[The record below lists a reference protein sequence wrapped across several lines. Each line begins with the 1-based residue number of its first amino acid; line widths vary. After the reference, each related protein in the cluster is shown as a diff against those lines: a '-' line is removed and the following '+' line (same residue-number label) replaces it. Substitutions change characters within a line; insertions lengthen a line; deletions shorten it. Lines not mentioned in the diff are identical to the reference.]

1 MTGAGM
7 TTRLLPG
14 TLLLAAVLASAV
26 RANDLNWEAR
36 AAFSR
41 SDNIS
46 RSHANE
52 MEGSVVS
59 AGLRLNYERVSRGLD
74 FNIDGDIEFRRYMDD
89 IFDDDTLGFLNANLD
104 LKFVEDVLTWKF
116 ENSFAHTKFDPF
128 APETPQNRERVN
140 VMATGPE
147 LAVRIGPSVSLGA
160 SARLGRNIFSET
172 NADNDSLRGLVFL
185 EKALSRSRRV
195 SLNVSA
201 NRVGFD
207 NDGTTR
213 DFDRQAVF
221 VGFSSRNA
229 HGSVAINIG
238 YNQLDRSR
246 QTNAGGRYVN
256 IAVVRQLS
264 NRVRF
269 DLNAGEALTY
279 TGDLLSQP
287 ATGFTL
293 SAAETRR
300 FAGFADPLEIRHAG
314 VGLRYGTERGQLA
327 VLLSGRDVFS
337 LTSSRLNRDALQAH
351 LSAGRSLGPDFRTD
365 LSVFFRKTR
374 FDADQRNDEDVIS
387 SLSVGYSLSRSLAVE
402 LRIEYFGRSSNLDN
416 AEFNETSGSFT
427 IRSGSPRP

>member
-1 MTGAGM
+1 MK
-7 TTRLLPG
+7 TRLLLG
-14 TLLLAAVLASAV
+14 TLLLAAVSASGV

-36 AAFSR
+36 ASFSR

-46 RSHANE
+46 RLNTDE
-52 MEGSVVS
+52 IEESVVS
-59 AGLRLNYERVSRGLD
+59 AGLRLNYERASRGLD

-89 IFDDDTLGFLNANLD
+89 VFDDDTVGFLNANLG
-104 LKFVEDVLTWKF
+104 LKFVEDVLTWNV

-140 VMATGPE
+140 VIATGPE
-147 LAVRIGPSVSLGA
+147 LTVRIGPSVSLGA

-185 EKALSRSRRV
+185 EKALSRNRRV

-221 VGFSSRNA
+221 VGFSSQNSR
-229 HGSVAINIG
+229 GSVDISIG
-238 YNQLDRSR
+238 HNKLDRSG
-246 QTNAGGRYVN
+246 QTNSGGYVD

-269 DLNAGEALTY
+269 DLTAGESLTY

-287 ATGFTL
+287 AARFTP
-293 SAAETRR
+293 SAAETRQ
-300 FAGFADPLEIRHAG
+300 FAGFADPLEIRRAG
-314 VGLRYGTERGQLA
+314 VGLRYEAKRGRLA
-327 VLLSGRDVFS
+327 VLLSSRDVSS
-337 LTSSRLNRDALQAH
+337 LTSNRLNRKALQAY
-351 LSAGRSLGPDFRTD
+351 LSAGRSLGSDFRTD
-365 LSVFFRKTR
+365 LSIFFRKTQ
-374 FDADQRNDEDVIS
+374 FDANERTDEDFIS
-387 SLSVGYSLSRSLAVE
+387 SLSVGYSLNQSLSVE
-402 LRIEYFGRSSNLDN
+402 LSIEYFGRSSKLDR

-427 IRSGSPRP
+427 IRYGSPRP

>member
-14 TLLLAAVLASAV
+14 MLLLAAVSAV

-52 MEGSVVS
+52 MKGSVVS
-59 AGLRLNYERVSRGLD
+59 AGLRLNYERASRGLD

-160 SARLGRNIFSET
+160 SARLGRNVFSET

-207 NDGTTR
+207 NDGATR

-229 HGSVAINIG
+229 HGSVAVNIG
-238 YNQLDRSR
+238 YNKLDRSR
-246 QTNAGGRYVN
+246 QTNASGRYLN

-269 DLNAGEALTY
+269 DLNAACQSLRSWTWV
-279 TGDLLSQP
+279 TRSVRSTRP
-287 ATGFTL
+287 
-293 SAAETRR
+293 SATRR
-300 FAGFADPLEIRHAG
+300 R
-314 VGLRYGTERGQLA
+314 
-327 VLLSGRDVFS
+327 
-337 LTSSRLNRDALQAH
+337 
-351 LSAGRSLGPDFRTD
+351 
-365 LSVFFRKTR
+365 
-374 FDADQRNDEDVIS
+374 
-387 SLSVGYSLSRSLAVE
+387 
-402 LRIEYFGRSSNLDN
+402 
-416 AEFNETSGSFT
+416 
-427 IRSGSPRP
+427 